1 MPVKCSHY
9 RAAMMTEDARN
20 HLKQLLAWAVM
31 DNFREIPLTN
41 CQILFLLCII
51 MSLVVCQVV

>member
-1 MPVKCSHY
+1 
-9 RAAMMTEDARN
+9 
-20 HLKQLLAWAVM
+20 M

-51 MSLVVCQVV
+51 MSLVVCQVVSFVYSFFLIVAFFSFLVRYCL